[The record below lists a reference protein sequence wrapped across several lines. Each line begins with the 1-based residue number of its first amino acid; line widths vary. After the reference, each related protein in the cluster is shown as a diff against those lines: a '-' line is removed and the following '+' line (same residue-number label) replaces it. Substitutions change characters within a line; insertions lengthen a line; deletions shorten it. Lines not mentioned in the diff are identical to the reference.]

1 MTAMPS
7 SKNNP
12 VPTPGVITAIRA
24 QARDSQRVSL
34 EVNGEFAI
42 GISLDVLAHEALFVG
57 QHLDEATIAR
67 LLTAVAFDQAKH
79 AALRL
84 LELRPRSQ
92 REISDRLRGRGFDPD
107 TITTVCALLRERGLL
122 DDTAFANYLVEQR
135 RRLQHR
141 GAGAIRTD
149 LRRHGI
155 DNDTIADVSA
165 IHDLGSNDTANAL
178 AFARKI
184 APRHRG
190 LDRVTFMR
198 RVGGALQR
206 RGFTGS
212 AVRQAL
218 TTVWHESAHQRV
230 IWYLFVMSMCMY
242 SCHLGATARYRQPAG
257 ARTCA

>member
-1 MTAMPS
+1 MAMPS

-12 VPTPGVITAIRA
+12 PPTPGVITAIRA

-34 EVNGEFAI
+34 EINGEFAL

-57 QHLDEATIAR
+57 QHIDVATITR
-67 LLTAVAFDQAKH
+67 LLAAVEFDRAKH

-92 REISDRLRGRGFDPD
+92 REINERLRQRGFTPD
-107 TITTVCALLRERGLL
+107 TIAAVSTLLHERGLI

-135 RRLQHR
+135 RRLHHR

-155 DNDTIADVSA
+155 AADTIADVSA
-165 IHDLGSNDTANAL
+165 THDLGADDTANAL

-198 RVGGALQR
+198 RLGGALQR
-206 RGFTGS
+206 RGFDSS
-212 AVRQAL
+212 AIRHAL
-218 TTVWHESAHQRV
+218 TTVWNEQH
-230 IWYLFVMSMCMY
+230 
-242 SCHLGATARYRQPAG
+242 P
-257 ARTCA
+257 